1 LALQEKKD
9 SSPMLTSIELSCK
22 YQPMEHQ
29 QLIKMANQI
38 ASFFEAYP
46 DKKEAIDGVANHIQ
60 KFWAPKMRNL
70 LKEIIKEDKIADIDP
85 LVKDA
90 SKLI

>member
-1 LALQEKKD
+1 
-9 SSPMLTSIELSCK
+9 
-22 YQPMEHQ
+22 MEHQ
-29 QLIKMANQI
+29 QLIKIANQI

-70 LKEIIKEDKIADIDP
+70 LKEIIEEDKIADIDP

-90 SKLI
+90 SKLL

>member
-1 LALQEKKD
+1 
-9 SSPMLTSIELSCK
+9 
-22 YQPMEHQ
+22 
-29 QLIKMANQI
+29 
-38 ASFFEAYP
+38 
-46 DKKEAIDGVANHIQ
+46 
-60 KFWAPKMRNL
+60 L